1 MGFTKGSE
9 SATIA
14 ELTALREQIDAYRS
28 SGESRITVSPE
39 KYRRINK
46 IIRSNRTRKNK
57 ELVHHFR
64 NNRREQAIQL
74 YDSMNSVEKMMVSSI
89 ISNAVQSYRTDPER
103 KPAV

>member
-1 MGFTKGSE
+1 MGFTKGNA

-28 SGESRITVSPE
+28 SGESKMTVSPE

-57 ELVHHFR
+57 ELVYHFK
-64 NNRREQAIQL
+64 NNRPDQAIQL
-74 YDSMNSVEKMMVSSI
+74 YDSMNSIEKMMVSGI
-89 ISNAVQSYRTDPER
+89 ISNALQSYRTDPAR